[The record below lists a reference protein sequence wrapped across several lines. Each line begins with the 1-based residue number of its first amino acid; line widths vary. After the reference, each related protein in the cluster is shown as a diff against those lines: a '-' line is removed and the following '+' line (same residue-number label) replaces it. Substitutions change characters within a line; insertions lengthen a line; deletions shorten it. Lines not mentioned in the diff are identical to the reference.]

1 MSEKQVIFDFCKW
14 LGSQGCSYEV
24 IYYGDYDEIK
34 EVIDKY
40 LTEKDINYIKLSLS
54 NLRIGHSQLMLD
66 LPLDYHSEDF
76 DNSFM
81 DLVDELEDL
90 IKDYEARI
98 L

>member
-1 MSEKQVIFDFCKW
+1 M
-14 LGSQGCSYEV
+14 LEV
-24 IYYGDYDEIK
+24 VQE
-34 EVIDKY
+34 EDKGKCR
-40 LTEKDINYIKLSLS
+40 KDLNYIKLSLS

-81 DLVDELEDL
+81 RLVDELEDL
-90 IKDYEARI
+90 VKDYEERI

>member
-1 MSEKQVIFDFCKW
+1 MLEVVQEEDKVK
-14 LGSQGCSYEV
+14 CS
-24 IYYGDYDEIK
+24 
-34 EVIDKY
+34 
-40 LTEKDINYIKLSLS
+40 KDLDYIKLSLS

-81 DLVDELEDL
+81 ELVDELEDL
-90 IKDYEARI
+90 IKDYEERI

>member
-1 MSEKQVIFDFCKW
+1 M
-14 LGSQGCSYEV
+14 LEV
-24 IYYGDYDEIK
+24 VQEEDKVKCIK
-34 EVIDKY
+34 D
-40 LTEKDINYIKLSLS
+40 LNYIKLSLS

-81 DLVDELEDL
+81 SVVDELEDL

>member
-1 MSEKQVIFDFCKW
+1 M
-14 LGSQGCSYEV
+14 LEV
-24 IYYGDYDEIK
+24 IQE
-34 EVIDKY
+34 EDKVKCG
-40 LTEKDINYIKLSLS
+40 KDIDYIKLSLS

-81 DLVDELEDL
+81 ELVDELEDL
-90 IKDYEARI
+90 VKDYEAKI